1 MPAIASIQSNT
12 QFLLQLLQSTK
23 EGKTQLPDFQRSWVW
38 KDEQIRSLLASVS
51 LSYPI
56 GAVMMLKTGNK
67 SVRFKNR
74 LLEGVV
80 CKELQ
85 TPEQLLLDGQQRMT
99 SLFQVLLSGKPVKTK
114 DVRGKEIY
122 RWYYIDIAKALTPNC
137 DREEEAIISV
147 PLEKIRRNL
156 RGEIQEDYSTIEKE
170 CNAGLFPLQLVFDD
184 LGKSNW
190 MHAYLQ
196 LNPAN
201 MQQRLNCWTNFVQE
215 VIQPFLHYQVPI
227 ILLGTDTPREAVCQ
241 VFEKVNQGGV
251 ALSVFDLI
259 TATYAADEFNLRED
273 WTTRQKRLKQLA
285 VLGNVQN
292 TDFLQAVTLVATWN
306 RKEQSGTISCTRRDI
321 LKLTLKEYKDWA
333 EKVIGGFEEAA
344 KLLHTQKIFTAGEL
358 PYQSQLTALA
368 AIFAAL
374 EKDSFS
380 DTVCA
385 KLVHWYWCG
394 VFGELYSGAIE
405 SRLAKDLPQM
415 LKWINSGDS
424 EPDTIKDAD
433 FSPNRLLRLYT
444 RRSAAYKGLSALL
457 LRDKGCDFFTGFEI
471 DALIDHSEPID
482 IHHIFPRSWCKKNGI
497 EAELYDSV
505 VNKAPLSS
513 KTNKMIG
520 GNAPSVYLSA
530 LQKKAPMTEER
541 MNELLLSH
549 VIDPVA
555 LRADNFEIFFQ
566 TRHKALLERI
576 ERAMGKKILLDT
588 NQLEDAER
596 VEYDEELDN

>member
-1 MPAIASIQSNT
+1 MPAIANIQSNT
-12 QFLLQLLQSTK
+12 QSLLQLLQNTK

-56 GAVMMLKTGNK
+56 GAVMMLKTGNP
-67 SVRFKNR
+67 SVRFKHR
-74 LLEGVV
+74 LLESVV

-114 DVRGKEIY
+114 DARAKEIY

-137 DREEEAIISV
+137 DREEAIISV
-147 PLEKIRRNL
+147 PQEKIKRNL

-170 CNAGLFPLQLVFDD
+170 CTAGVFPLQLVFDN
-184 LGKSNW
+184 LAQFSW
-190 MHAYLQ
+190 MQAYLQ
-196 LNPAN
+196 LDPAN

-215 VIQPFLHYQVPI
+215 VIQSFQQYQVPI
-227 ILLGTDTPREAVCQ
+227 IMLGTDTPREAVCQ

-251 ALSVFDLI
+251 ALNVFDLL
-259 TATYAADEFNLRED
+259 TATYAADEFHLRED
-273 WTTRQKRLKQLA
+273 WTTRQKRLKHLA

-292 TDFLQAVTLVATWN
+292 TDFLQAVTLVAAWK
-306 RKEQSGTISCTRRDI
+306 RQEQGGTSSCTRKDI
-321 LKLTLKEYKDWA
+321 LKLTLDEYKTSA
-333 EKVIGGFEEAA
+333 EKVTRGFEEAA
-344 KLLHTQKIFTAGEL
+344 KLLHTQKIFTAGDL

-374 EKDSFS
+374 EKDSFN
-380 DTVCA
+380 DAVRT
-385 KLVHWYWCG
+385 KLVRWYWCG
-394 VFGELYSGAIE
+394 VFGELYSSAIE

-415 LKWINSGDS
+415 LKWIKSDDS
-424 EPDTIKDAD
+424 EPDTIKDAN

-471 DALIDHSEPID
+471 DALMHHSEPTD

-497 EAELYDSV
+497 KDELYDSV
-505 VNKAPLSS
+505 VNKTPLSF
-513 KTNKMIG
+513 KTNRMIG
-520 GNAPSVYLSA
+520 GNAPSFYLSD
-530 LQKKAPMTEER
+530 LQKKAGITEER
-541 MNELLLSH
+541 MNELLRSH

-555 LRADNFEIFFQ
+555 LRADDFEIFFQ
-566 TRHKALLERI
+566 TRHKALFERI
-576 ERAMGKKILLDT
+576 EQAMGKTLLSDANQSEDT
-588 NQLEDAER
+588 EL
-596 VEYDEELDN
+596 VEYDEELNN